1 MLIPKKRNKAKRTVM
16 LFAGVG
22 KGLWGRSNDEVDA
35 NIFVYFLE
43 GDDRYMHTIVP
54 FFNAFEQ
61 GSALGLTGDTVVAE
75 TLYKPYRLDD
85 MMRVS
90 EFKAFFSNEEFLTV
104 LPHSTEAFEL
114 AAELSPKRGMK
125 LMDALHFATAVLSAC
140 QFILTNDAGFSTGK
154 EIQIIN
160 LQDLLN

>member
-1 MLIPKKRNKAKRTVM
+1 MDKIERSVSAIR
-16 LFAGVG
+16 
-22 KGLWGRSNDEVDA
+22 GLRVYVDT

-43 GDDRYMHTIVP
+43 ADDRYINAIVP

-61 GSALGLTGDTVVAE
+61 GTALGFTGDAVVAE

-85 MMRVS
+85 ILRVS

-104 LPHSTEAFEL
+104 LPHSTKAFEL

-125 LMDALHFATAVLSAC
+125 LIDALHFATAVLSGC
-140 QFILTNDAGFSTGK
+140 QFILTNDAGFSSSK
-154 EIQIIN
+154 EIQVIH
-160 LQDLLN
+160 LQDLLI